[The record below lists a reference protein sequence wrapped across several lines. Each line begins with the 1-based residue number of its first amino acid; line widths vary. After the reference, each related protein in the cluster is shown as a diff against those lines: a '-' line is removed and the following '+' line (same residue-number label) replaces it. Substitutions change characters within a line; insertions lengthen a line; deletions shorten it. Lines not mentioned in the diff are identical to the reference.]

1 MQTVQFFL
9 QCVAERWTANLS
21 LSSTCK
27 ALWIFH
33 SFGSHRKLSVV
44 VPRQPTVS
52 CKLGLNQQL
61 SYRCVIK
68 LQHKIPANLR
78 SEALGLA
85 MIRLLRCSSISS
97 HSLYNHGHCS
107 HKVADL
113 TVHVYVRN
121 LYSCQFLWV
130 YLVRRD
136 SRSGPN
142 ILSFWKKSR
151 LLWSAQVWDN
161 SFYGSCAYYDRLEL
175 LLR

>member
-1 MQTVQFFL
+1 M
-9 QCVAERWTANLS
+9 
-21 LSSTCK
+21 
-27 ALWIFH
+27 
-33 SFGSHRKLSVV
+33 

-107 HKVADL
+107 LKVADL
-113 TVHVYVRN
+113 TVHCLSQKSVLLPISLSVPCTKE
-121 LYSCQFLWV
+121 S
-130 YLVRRD
+130 LVLGPT
-136 SRSGPN
+136 SYRSGRSHACCGVLRFETTLFMEVVRTMT
-142 ILSFWKKSR
+142 ILNY
-151 LLWSAQVWDN
+151 L
-161 SFYGSCAYYDRLEL
+161 
-175 LLR
+175 